1 MALCI
6 MSKCRGAGFEEEGRS
21 YIPKNV
27 GMRREWSEWSGL
39 GERDSGKGVGGAAR
53 GHYGFMH
60 NVEMSGRGF

>member
-27 GMRREWSEWSGL
+27 GMRREWNGA
-39 GERDSGKGVGGAAR
+39 GEEGIVER
-53 GHYGFMH
+53 G
-60 NVEMSGRGF
+60 

>member
-27 GMRREWSEWSGL
+27 GMRRGERLRALAAGVVEDLFAEAEGL
-39 GERDSGKGVGGAAR
+39 GGDLKILVFGKI
-53 GHYGFMH
+53 F
-60 NVEMSGRGF
+60 

>member
-27 GMRREWSEWSGL
+27 GIMVGERLRALAAGVVEDLFAEAEGL
-39 GERDSGKGVGGAAR
+39 GGDLKILVFGKI
-53 GHYGFMH
+53 F
-60 NVEMSGRGF
+60 

>member
-27 GMRREWSEWSGL
+27 GMRAGERLRALAAGVVEDLFAEAEGL
-39 GERDSGKGVGGAAR
+39 GGDLEVLVFGKI
-53 GHYGFMH
+53 F
-60 NVEMSGRGF
+60 

>member
-27 GMRREWSEWSGL
+27 GLRREWRG
-39 GERDSGKGVGGAAR
+39 GGRDCEKGIGGAVR

-60 NVEMSGRGF
+60 NVEMSGSGF

>member
-27 GMRREWSEWSGL
+27 GIMV
-39 GERDSGKGVGGAAR
+39 GERLRALAAGVVEDLFAEAEGFGGD
-53 GHYGFMH
+53 F
-60 NVEMSGRGF
+60 